1 MPVSVRAYPLQW
13 PKGWPKTPGNELESA
28 ARFKRMTLSSA
39 LNGLR
44 EEVRRLGGT
53 DLVLSSNYNLTNHS
67 PGQCGVVAYFIYDG
81 RQVAIPCDR
90 WDKIEG
96 NVRAIALT
104 IEAMR
109 GMERWG
115 AKSMI
120 QGMFTG
126 FTALNQKTEPSCWDV
141 LGIEAEHTHSEEDVL
156 IAWRRKAKTEHPD
169 KGGTPEKF
177 EQLNRAKDTALQ
189 LVKQK

>member
-1 MPVSVRAYPLQW
+1 MSVRAYPLQW
-13 PKGWPKTPGNELESA
+13 PKGWPRTEKAKREPSH
-28 ARFKRMTLSSA
+28 RFKKVTLAGA
-39 LNGLR
+39 LSGLQ
-44 EEVRRLGGT
+44 EEVRRLGGK
-53 DLVLSSNYNLTNHS
+53 DLILSSNYTLGSTN
-67 PGQCGVVAYFIYDG
+67 PIEGGVVAYFSYEE

-120 QGMFTG
+120 AAMFQG
-126 FTALNQKTEPSCWDV
+126 FTALNERTGKSHWDILGLKPEPLPTEKQVMD
-141 LGIEAEHTHSEEDVL
+141 AY
-156 IAWRRKAKTEHPD
+156 RKLAQTAHPD
-169 KGGTPEKF
+169 KEGGSHEAFAELGT
-177 EQLNRAKDTALQ
+177 AKDIALASI
-189 LVKQK
+189 K

>member
-1 MPVSVRAYPLQW
+1 MSVRAYPLQW
-13 PKGWPKTPGNELESA
+13 PKGWPRTPTFERESS
-28 ARFKRMTLSSA
+28 ARFQRVTLAGA
-39 LNGLR
+39 LNGLQN
-44 EEVRRLGGT
+44 EVRLLGGA
-53 DLVLSSNYNLTNHS
+53 DLILSSNYTLGNTN
-67 PGQCGVVAYFIYDG
+67 PKECGVVAHFTYEK

-120 QGMFTG
+120 AAMFQG
-126 FTALNQKTEPSCWDV
+126 FTALNERTGKSHWDV
-141 LGIEAEHTHSEEDVL
+141 LGLKPEPQPTEKQIMDAY
-156 IAWRRKAKTEHPD
+156 RKLAQTAHPD
-169 KGGTPEKF
+169 KGGSSEAF
-177 EQLNRAKDTALQ
+177 SRLGNAKDTALASI
-189 LVKQK
+189 K